1 MELILFIDSVTCQ
14 AQLMAMNHS
23 LVCTSDS
30 QAIPP
35 LSHVKINVF
44 STCSCHYWCS
54 FMLYNYVIIPY
65 IVDTPSPQST
75 RSALTQYDINP
86 NVGPIPDA
94 PPPTTSY
101 PHPSDECVDPEHG
114 QCPGTPPPSSSLFT
128 LNDSSLAPTTPP
140 HHSTTAGTPTHSPPH
155 TLSTGNCHLLLMHM
169 CWQPY
174 VAS

>member
-1 MELILFIDSVTCQ
+1 MELYCFIDCVTCQ
-14 AQLMAMNHS
+14 ARLMAMTHS
-23 LVCTSDS
+23 LVSTSGS

-35 LSHVKINVF
+35 LSHVKI
-44 STCSCHYWCS
+44 STCTCHYH
-54 FMLYNYVIIPY
+54 VIIPY

-75 RSALTQYDINP
+75 RSALPQYDINP

-128 LNDSSLAPTTPP
+128 LNDGSLAPTTPP
-140 HHSTTAGTPTHSPPH
+140 HHSMTSGTPT
-155 TLSTGNCHLLLMHM
+155 L
-169 CWQPY
+169 
-174 VAS
+174 